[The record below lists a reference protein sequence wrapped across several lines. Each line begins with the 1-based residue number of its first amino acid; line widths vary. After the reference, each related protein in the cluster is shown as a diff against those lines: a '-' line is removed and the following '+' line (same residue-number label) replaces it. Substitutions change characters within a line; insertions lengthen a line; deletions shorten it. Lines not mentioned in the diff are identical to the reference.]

1 MNKDINEQIKV
12 MQHFADGGEVE
23 WAFKD
28 GDKWHDGDGPVW
40 DWVTYDYRIKKEPKT
55 RPLTFDELIP
65 LVGTPVRIDVVDWHT
80 YTALSLRTI
89 ADCHQFWNGEAW
101 CDFLAFHELVTR
113 LDGTPFT
120 ILGY

>member
-40 DWVTYDYRIKKEPKT
+40 DWVTYDYRIKEKPAHRDPTKG
-55 RPLTFDELIP
+55 F
-65 LVGTPVRIDVVDWHT
+65 
-80 YTALSLRTI
+80 
-89 ADCHQFWNGEAW
+89 
-101 CDFLAFHELVTR
+101 ELVKVKITEVEK
-113 LDGTPFT
+113 
-120 ILGY
+120 